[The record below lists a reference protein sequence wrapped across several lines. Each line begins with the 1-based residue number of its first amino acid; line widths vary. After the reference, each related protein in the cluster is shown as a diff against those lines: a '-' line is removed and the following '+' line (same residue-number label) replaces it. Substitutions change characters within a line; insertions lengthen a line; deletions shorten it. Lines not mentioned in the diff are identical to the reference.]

1 MSAPHVS
8 IGTLST
14 EPPSTLM
21 ESFKNFA
28 AAHPLLVEAK
38 DRLWE
43 AILESAPNS
52 LIIVSGPTGVGK
64 TTLLARI
71 SQLLAAEMR
80 DELEAN
86 PGRLPVVRVEA
97 TPPESRSFSWRG
109 HFKRLL
115 LEMSEPLVDYKRR
128 LNPAGQVLPVMPPFP
143 NDRGVTADYHYAVE
157 QALRYRRPR
166 AVLID
171 EAQHL
176 FSPASGRR
184 LEDQLNVVKSLAN
197 RSHTVHVL
205 CGTYE
210 LLRIRNLSGQ
220 LSRRSI
226 DIHFPRYDAT
236 KASDRRNF
244 IKVLQT
250 FAEQLPLAEL
260 PELAKLWEYF
270 YERSIGC
277 VGILKDW
284 LVKGVST
291 ALRGP
296 SPSLTLKH
304 LERHALSISQCDR
317 LIEEATRGE
326 AQFREDAGARS
337 RLLLRLGLASHPG
350 AAESKNP
357 SDPDRPRQQQPGQ
370 RCPRRDPIGGEVAI
384 AHTTT

>member
-1 MSAPHVS
+1 M
-8 IGTLST
+8 G
-14 EPPSTLM
+14 
-21 ESFKNFA
+21 
-28 AAHPLLVEAK
+28 
-38 DRLWE
+38 
-43 AILESAPNS
+43 AIRDLPPNS
-52 LIIVSGPTGVGK
+52 LIFVLGPTGVGK
-64 TTLLARI
+64 TTLRRRVE
-71 SQLLAAEMR
+71 QVLLQEIRA
-80 DELEAN
+80 ELETDR
-86 PGRLPVVRVEA
+86 GRLAVVSIEA
-97 TPPESRSFSWRG
+97 VAPESGSFNWRD
-109 HFKRLL
+109 HFRRLL
-115 LEMSEPLVDYKRR
+115 FEMDEPLVDFKRSPGGSDGEGR
-128 LNPAGQVLPVMPPFP
+128 PLLRFAPWSRAAGSEY
-143 NDRGVTADYHYAVE
+143 RYAVE
-157 QALRYRRPR
+157 QVLSHRRPL

-176 FSPASGRR
+176 AKIASGRK
-184 LEDQLNVVKSLAN
+184 LLDQLDVIKSIAN
-197 RSHTVHVL
+197 RTQTVHVL
-205 CGTYE
+205 FGTYD
-210 LLRIRNLSGQ
+210 LLAFRNLSGQ

-326 AQFREDAGARS
+326 SQFREDASARS
-337 RLLLRLGLASHPG
+337 RLLLRLGLAAHPG

-384 AHTTT
+384 AHTTA